1 MKRNCQI
8 VIQLLELT
16 CNSLIDIKEFFFCL
30 YTNPHLQCYWLTFQV
45 NNSLVSKMR
54 PLFVGNIEYD
64 IRQPELERLFSKYG
78 RIERLD
84 MKSGNPFVFFSP
96 SSLLILLILL
106 FYCCSFEA
114 ELIAWLI
121 MFIWRVKIK
130 LCWIL
135 NAFILDDIYD

>member
-1 MKRNCQI
+1 M
-8 VIQLLELT
+8 
-16 CNSLIDIKEFFFCL
+16 
-30 YTNPHLQCYWLTFQV
+30 
-45 NNSLVSKMR
+45 
-54 PLFVGNIEYD
+54 GNIEYD

-114 ELIAWLI
+114 ELIA
-121 MFIWRVKIK
+121 
-130 LCWIL
+130 
-135 NAFILDDIYD
+135 